1 MAEHEFLALLSEKV
15 LDGAEVKMDDILK
28 DIEEWDSLSIV
39 AFLAMINIAIDKSI
53 NPLDA
58 RKALTVRDL
67 YELTV

>member
-15 LDGAEVKMDDILK
+15 LDGADIKMDDTLK
-28 DIEEWDSLSIV
+28 EIEEWDSLSIV